1 MVKVDFSKVVL
12 KDIEGRELTADFK
25 QQLGNQLYMQGRNI
39 EECEL
44 GKKIYFADGEV
55 ELSEKECQMVSQA
68 IQGYSYVARE
78 AIREMLNEK
87 NRKQ

>member
-1 MVKVDFSKVVL
+1 MKKVDFSKVVL
-12 KDIEGRELTADFK
+12 KDIEGRELTADFR

-55 ELSEKECQMVSQA
+55 ELSEKECQMVIQA
-68 IQGYSYVARE
+68 TQGYSYVARE
-78 AIREMLNEK
+78 AINVMLNDK
-87 NRKQ
+87 K

>member
-39 EECEL
+39 DECEL

-55 ELSEKECQMVSQA
+55 DLSEKECQMVGQA

-78 AIREMLNEK
+78 AINVMLNDK
-87 NRKQ
+87 K

>member
-12 KDIEGRELTADFK
+12 KDIEGREMTADFR
-25 QQLGNQLYMQGRNI
+25 QQLGNHLYMQGRNI

-44 GKKIYFADGEV
+44 GKKIYFAEDEV

-68 IQGYSYVARE
+68 IQAYSYVARE
-78 AIREMLNEK
+78 AINGMLNDK
-87 NRKQ
+87 K